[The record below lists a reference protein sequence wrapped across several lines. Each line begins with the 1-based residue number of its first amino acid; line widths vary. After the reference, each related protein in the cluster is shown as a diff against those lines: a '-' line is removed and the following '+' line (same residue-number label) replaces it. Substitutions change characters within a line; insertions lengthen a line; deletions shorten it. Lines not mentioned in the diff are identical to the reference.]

1 MATAKRKVKKTVYE
15 GNVYIQAT
23 FNNTIVTVTD
33 LNGNAVSWASAGGLG
48 FRGAKKSTPYA
59 AQTTAEKAAKAAM
72 DSGLQEV
79 NVFVKGPGV
88 GRESAIRT
96 LGVLGLKVRSIRDVT
111 EEIADTWQDILD
123 LSADIAE
130 PRGPS
135 CSSREIVVIQ
145 VSAR

>member
-1 MATAKRKVKKTVYE
+1 MATAKKKVKKTVLE

-23 FNNTIVTVTD
+23 FNNTIITFTD
-33 LNGNAVSWASAGGLG
+33 LAGNAISWASAGGLG

-59 AQTTAEKAAKAAM
+59 AQTTGETAGKKAM
-72 DSGLQEV
+72 DSGLREV

-111 EEIADTWQDILD
+111 PIPHNGCR
-123 LSADIAE
+123 
-130 PRGPS
+130 PRKT
-135 CSSREIVVIQ
+135 RRV
-145 VSAR
+145 